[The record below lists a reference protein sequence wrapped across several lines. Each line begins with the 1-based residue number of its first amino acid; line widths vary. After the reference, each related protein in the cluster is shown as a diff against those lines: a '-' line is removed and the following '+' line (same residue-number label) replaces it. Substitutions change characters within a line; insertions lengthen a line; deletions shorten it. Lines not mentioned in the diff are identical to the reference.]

1 MNGKKSSKLRLICS
15 VSEMAK
21 TLEHSRARFYQ
32 LQREGVYPPPLYDL
46 RTRRPF
52 FDTRLQQ
59 ACIEVRET
67 GVGYNGQYVL
77 FYSPREES
85 PPGPKRQSNGRETK
99 NTEYKEL
106 AETLKLMGL
115 EVTVAQVA
123 EAVGSLYPHGMEKQD
138 PGVVIR
144 EVFRLLRKSVSE

>member
-52 FDTRLQQ
+52 YDVRLQQ
-59 ACIEVRET
+59 VCIEIRET
-67 GVGYNGQYVL
+67 GIGYNGQYVL
-77 FYSPREES
+77 FYAPREEAIEA
-85 PPGPKRQSNGRETK
+85 PKRHSNGKRT
-99 NTEYKEL
+99 NGAQYKDL
-106 AETLKLMGL
+106 VDTLQAMGL
-115 EVTVAQVA
+115 EVSSTQVG
-123 EAVGSLYPHGMEKQD
+123 EAVEALYPNGVEQQD
-138 PGVVIR
+138 QGVVIR
-144 EVFRLLRKSVSE
+144 EVFRFLRKRLSE